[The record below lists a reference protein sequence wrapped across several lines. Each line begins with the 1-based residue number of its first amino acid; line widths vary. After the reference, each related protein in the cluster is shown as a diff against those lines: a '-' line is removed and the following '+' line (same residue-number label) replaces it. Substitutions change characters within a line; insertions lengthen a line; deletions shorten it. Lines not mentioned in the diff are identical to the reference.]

1 MPRLCRFL
9 VFAPVL
15 LMIIPLLSC
24 GSEHSADEYYVL
36 VSVNIQ
42 IPYWKAA
49 GAGFSQ
55 AAAQLKVR
63 ADFVGPDDFNPNAEK
78 DAFDK
83 AVAKKAT
90 GILVSAADAKALKGS
105 IDAAIAAGIPV
116 ITVDSDAPDSKRL
129 FLIGTNNYQAG
140 VMGGQR
146 LATELKGKGNVVVF
160 TMPQQAN
167 LAERLSG
174 YRAALDAHPQ
184 IKITRVVDIAGDPR
198 VAFDTTTQILGKE
211 KDKVDAFVCLEALA
225 GKEVATVL
233 SENKVTNKVILAM
246 DTDPDTLEF
255 IRKGVIAATISQ
267 KPYTMTYVGLRM
279 LDGYYHH
286 KLPSLMTDWSKDSFA
301 PVPAFVDTGSALVDK
316 SNVDSFIQAKQ
327 SMTGPK

>member
-1 MPRLCRFL
+1 MPRPGRLLVLVPLVLFL
-9 VFAPVL
+9 L
-15 LMIIPLLSC
+15 LSLSC

-55 AAAQLKVR
+55 AASQLKVR

-78 DAFDK
+78 QAFDK
-83 AVAKKAT
+83 AVAQKAT
-90 GILVSAADAKALKGS
+90 GILVSAADAKVLKGS

-140 VMGGQR
+140 VIGGQR
-146 LATELKGKGNVVVF
+146 LAAELKGKGNVVVF

-167 LAERLSG
+167 LAERLNG
-174 YRAALDAHPQ
+174 YRAALDSHPQ

-211 KDKVDAFVCLEALA
+211 KDKVDGFVCLEALA

-233 SENKVTNKVILAM
+233 NENKVTNKVIMAM

-255 IRKGVIAATISQ
+255 IRNGVIAATISQ

-286 KLPSLMTDWSKDSFA
+286 KLPALTTDWSRDSFA

-316 SNVDSFIQAKQ
+316 SNVESFIQAKQ
-327 SMTGPK
+327 SMTK